1 MNLYSRIIQMASEQ
15 PWALAPKH
23 LGILA
28 DILRFRSEGRRL
40 TEEQIK
46 ERIAAHGVTRS
57 HVPFRYVDPESD
69 ESYQMAFDAESGAP
83 LGYRSQAGAAMPAN
97 RPVVAVIPVVGVIM
111 QRGDALSEMSGAMSI
126 QTLANRFRGAL
137 ADPNVRGIVFD
148 VDSPG
153 GGVYGVDEFAAEIRA
168 ARSVKPI
175 GANANS
181 LAASAGYW
189 IHTAAEHVS
198 VTRSGEVGSI
208 GVYSLHENI
217 AKLLENE
224 GVSYEFISAGEFK
237 TEGNPFGPLTEE
249 ARAFMQKRVDEYY
262 AAFLKAVAAG
272 RGVSVAKVREDFG
285 QGRVYG
291 AAQAKEVGM
300 VDRIE
305 TLDEMIRRIGA
316 MKAKP
321 SGSNASSA
329 WAELNAAQADAD
341 RMLIGQ

>member
-1 MNLYSRIIQMASEQ
+1 MNLYSRIIRMASEQ
-15 PWALAPKH
+15 AWALTPKH
-23 LGILA
+23 LAILA
-28 DILRFRSEGRRL
+28 DVLHFRSEGHRL
-40 TEEQIK
+40 DDEQIR
-46 ERIAAHGVTRS
+46 ERISSHGVTGP
-57 HVPFRYVDPESD
+57 HLAFRYVDAESD
-69 ESYQMAFDAESGAP
+69 ESYQMAFNAEGEP

-97 RPVVAVIPVVGVIM
+97 RPVVAVIPVAGVIM
-111 QRGDALSEMSGAMSI
+111 QRGDALSEMSGAVSI
-126 QTLANRFRGAL
+126 QTLTSRFRSAL

-189 IHTAAEHVS
+189 ILTAAEHVS

-224 GVSYEFISAGEFK
+224 GVSYEFVSAGEFK

-262 AAFLKAVAAG
+262 AAFLKAVASG

-291 AAQAKEVGM
+291 AAQAKDVGM

-305 TLDEMIRRIGA
+305 TLDETIRRIGA

-321 SGSNASSA
+321 SGPSASSA

-341 RMLIGQ
+341 RVLIGQ